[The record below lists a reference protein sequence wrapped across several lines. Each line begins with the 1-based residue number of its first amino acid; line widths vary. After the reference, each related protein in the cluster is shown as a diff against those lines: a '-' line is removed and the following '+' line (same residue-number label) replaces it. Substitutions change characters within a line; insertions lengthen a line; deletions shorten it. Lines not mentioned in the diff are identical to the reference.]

1 MKWILPM
8 PNPLADSFA
17 AADLAMDYSFIR
29 DILYGVMMPKR
40 PAIRMTC
47 RVDDVEPIRR
57 RGYLRRLFAHRTYQ
71 NASRRNKV
79 ILRRFTLNREVPRD

>member
-1 MKWILPM
+1 MRERT
-8 PNPLADSFA
+8 SFE
-17 AADLAMDYSFIR
+17 M
-29 DILYGVMMPKR
+29 DILYGVVTPKR

-47 RVDDVEPIRR
+47 RVDDVEPCRR